1 MAPYVPFV
9 DLLQQTE
16 VSQSTTDHFL
26 AFEASQGSESFPS
39 SVGPYKNPAGNENGN
54 GSRTT
59 SADNGNE
66 NAIATGDVRKK
77 SDRRADNGLP
87 DVNEIIN
94 GLLNVVGEG
103 LTIATNYVKE
113 EHKRKKDALA
123 NQVMLS

>member
-1 MAPYVPFV
+1 M
-9 DLLQQTE
+9 
-16 VSQSTTDHFL
+16 SQSTTAHFL
-26 AFEASQGSESFPS
+26 AFEASQDSETFPP
-39 SVGPYKNPAGNENGN
+39 SVRPNKNPAGNENGN
-54 GSRTT
+54 GSSTT
-59 SADNGNE
+59 TTTTTDNGNE
-66 NAIATGDVRKK
+66 NAIATGETRKK

-123 NQVMLS
+123 SQVNRY

>member
-1 MAPYVPFV
+1 M
-9 DLLQQTE
+9 
-16 VSQSTTDHFL
+16 
-26 AFEASQGSESFPS
+26 
-39 SVGPYKNPAGNENGN
+39 GPNKNPAGNENGN
-54 GSRTT
+54 GSSTT
-59 SADNGNE
+59 TTTATDNGNE
-66 NAIATGDVRKK
+66 NSIATGEIRKK

-123 NQVMLS
+123 SQVNKREFCDDNTEDN